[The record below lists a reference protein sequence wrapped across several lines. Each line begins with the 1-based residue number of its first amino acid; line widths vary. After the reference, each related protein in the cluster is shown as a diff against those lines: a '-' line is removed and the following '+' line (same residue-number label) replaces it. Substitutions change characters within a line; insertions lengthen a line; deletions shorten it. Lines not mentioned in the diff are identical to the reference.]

1 MPPGSRFCPA
11 CGESLYRACHAC
23 GAEQPAAASFCSV
36 CGVALQP
43 GARRGGAA
51 IDHEERRVVT
61 ILFADLAGSTA
72 LGERID
78 PEDLRA
84 LQSELYTLMDDEVVR
99 FGGTTEKFAGDAI
112 LAVFGVPQAHE
123 DDPERAVRSALAIRA
138 RFGAFAGRVAS
149 AHGGEVGIRL
159 GVETGDVVAGRDAV
173 SRGELM
179 VTGDVVNVAARLQ
192 QLAAPGEILVGE
204 RAHAATQRAIAY
216 GGRRSLDAKGKSEP
230 VPAWDAHAA
239 LAGGGREAR
248 GPFVGRGDELELLR
262 LAASRVV
269 RERRPQLVTVF
280 GHAGVGKS
288 RLVAE
293 FAAALDGR
301 ARVLTGRCVPYG
313 DGITYL
319 PLAEVAAAVAGIR
332 EDEPAEAAVAK
343 LERTVAETVPA
354 EQRATVTEA
363 LGWTMGLALPG
374 RSSGL
379 WPGGEAR
386 AALHD
391 AWTAYLTLLG
401 REGLL
406 VLVIED
412 VHWAS
417 EPLLDL
423 LEHLSAGLE
432 DTAVLVICPSRPE
445 LLDLRPSWGTGRLD
459 VSAVTL
465 GRLTDADSEGLLRAL
480 LGSSELPDEVAD
492 RILQPAEGNPFYL
505 EEMLA
510 MLVERGAIAR
520 RNGDWV
526 ATDALAETSVPDSI
540 HGVIAARL
548 DLLEA
553 AEREALRRCSVMG
566 RAFWP
571 SAVGVDEELVAGLGR
586 RTLVSESVESAFSG
600 RREFVFKHA
609 LTHEVAYATLP
620 RYERGELHRRVAE
633 WLAEAVPDR
642 QAETTELIAF
652 HFDEA
657 LRWGD
662 ETEGLRGRAYA
673 AALSAGDA
681 AFRRGTPGA
690 ARRLLG
696 RALELAAS
704 PTERAPALVLGASV
718 EIHEAQYARALEQ
731 LTEVV
736 ATAGAEDDAQLLAD
750 ALGLR
755 ARASWLQGHWT
766 AALEAA
772 ETAVASLDGEAESPS
787 LARALGRLG
796 QLQMLRALPT
806 AEATSLEAIEVARR
820 TGERAAEANAR
831 INLFTALANRG
842 HLPEAHEI
850 AEAVDLARAAGA
862 HDEAI
867 RAVVNYLWAAS
878 LVRPLDAVER
888 FVQEIAP
895 SLERGLAAEQYGYY
909 LELSLGTLVYVPTGR
924 WAAADA
930 VLAQGEP
937 TVATNR
943 LVWLWLVTGLA
954 LRRGDLDLVDHHLPE
969 LRRNALATEEPQRI
983 VPMVGVALPRA
994 VIAGDRA
1001 DARRLAEIVLG
1012 LRATQFSFSAPS
1024 LSVVRGLVALGDR
1037 DALERL
1043 VEAFRTAPDET
1054 RIVTDTAL
1062 SAVAGLEGRHD
1073 DAAAALLAVE
1083 QTLRAL
1089 DRHYDAACVA
1099 VDRAAMLERAGDAST
1114 AADVRAGA
1122 DAMLGPLG
1130 CRYPY

>member
-1 MPPGSRFCPA
+1 VPPGSRFCPA
-11 CGESLYRACHAC
+11 CGTSLVRACHAC
-23 GAEQPAAASFCSV
+23 GAEQPSSAAFCSE

-43 GARRGGAA
+43 GARRGGAT

-84 LQSELYTLMDDEVVR
+84 LQGELYTFMDDEVVR

-123 DDPERAVRSALAIRA
+123 DDPERAVRAALAIRT
-138 RFGAFAGRVAS
+138 RFGAFAGRVAT
-149 AHGGEVGIRL
+149 AHGGTVGIRL
-159 GVETGDVVAGRDAV
+159 GVETGEVVAGRDAV

-204 RAHAATQRAIAY
+204 RAHAATQRAIGY
-216 GGRRSLDAKGKSEP
+216 GGPRLLDAKGKSEP
-230 VPAWDAHAA
+230 VPAWDAQAA
-239 LAGGGREAR
+239 GAVGGREAR
-248 GPFVGRGDELELLR
+248 GPFVGRGDELALLR

-280 GHAGVGKS
+280 GQAGVGKS
-288 RLVAE
+288 RLVSE
-293 FAAALDGR
+293 FADGLDG
-301 ARVLTGRCVPYG
+301 ARILTGRCVPYG

-319 PLAEVAAAVAGIR
+319 PLAEVAGVLAGIR
-332 EDEPAEAAVAK
+332 EDEPAEAAIVK
-343 LERTVAETVPA
+343 LGRAVEETVPA

-363 LGWTMGLALPG
+363 LGWTMGLSLPG
-374 RSSGL
+374 RSAGL
-379 WPGGEAR
+379 GSGGEAR
-386 AALHD
+386 AALHE
-391 AWTAYLTLLG
+391 AWTTYLTLLG

-417 EPLLDL
+417 ESLLDL
-423 LEHLSAGLE
+423 LEHLTARLE
-432 DTAVLVICPSRPE
+432 DTAVLLVCPARPE
-445 LLDLRPSWGTGRLD
+445 LLDQRPSWGTGRLD

-480 LGSSELPDEVAD
+480 LGASEIPDEVAD
-492 RILQPAEGNPFYL
+492 RILQPADGNPFYL

-520 RNGDWV
+520 RDGGWV
-526 ATDALAETSVPDSI
+526 ATEALSETSVPDSI

-566 RAFWP
+566 RVFWP
-571 SAVGVDEELVAGLGR
+571 SAVGVDEDLVAGLGR
-586 RTLVSESVESAFSG
+586 RTLVSESPDSAFSG

-620 RYERGELHRRVAE
+620 RYERGELHRRAAE

-662 ETEGLRGRAYA
+662 EAEGLRERAYA
-673 AALSAGDA
+673 AALSAGDS

-696 RALELAAS
+696 RSLELAAT
-704 PTERAPALVLGASV
+704 PVERAPALVLAAHV
-718 EIHEAQYARALEQ
+718 EIHEAQYERALEH
-731 LTEVV
+731 LAEAVG
-736 ATAGAEDDAQLLAD
+736 TAGSEGDVQLLAD

-755 ARASWLQGHWT
+755 ARASWLRGQWT

-772 ETAVASLDGEAESPS
+772 ETAVASLDGEPESPS
-787 LARALGRLG
+787 LARALGRLA
-796 QLQMLRALPT
+796 QLQMLRALPS

-820 TGERAAEANAR
+820 TGERAAEANAL
-831 INLFTALANRG
+831 INLFTARSNRG
-842 HLPEAHEI
+842 LLPEAGEV
-850 AEAVDLARAAGA
+850 AAVVDLARAAGA
-862 HDEAI
+862 HDEAT

-878 LVRPLDAVER
+878 VVRPLAGVEQ
-888 FVQEIAP
+888 FVSNMTP

-909 LELSLGTLVYVPTGR
+909 LELSLGALVYVPMGR
-924 WAAADA
+924 WDAADD
-930 VLAQGEP
+930 VLAHGEP
-937 TVATNR
+937 SVATNR

-954 LRRGDLDLVDHHLPE
+954 LRRGDLELVDHHLPE
-969 LRRNALATEEPQRI
+969 LRASALASEEPQRI
-983 VPMVGVALPRA
+983 VPMVGVAIPRA
-994 VIAGDRA
+994 VVAGDRK
-1001 DARRLAEIVLG
+1001 DASDLAQVVLG
-1012 LRATQFSFSAPS
+1012 LRRSQYSLSAPA
-1024 LSVVRGLVALGDR
+1024 LAAVRGLAAFGDR
-1037 DALERL
+1037 EALELIVDAL
-1043 VEAFRTAPDET
+1043 AAAPDET
-1054 RIVTDTAL
+1054 RVVTGTAL
-1062 SAVAGLEGRHD
+1062 AAVAALEDRHD
-1073 DAAAALLAVE
+1073 VAVSELLTVE
-1083 QTLRAL
+1083 RTLRKL

-1099 VDRAAMLERAGDAST
+1099 LDRAASLERLGDERGAGEARD
-1114 AADVRAGA
+1114 RANA
-1122 DAMLGPLG
+1122 VLVPLG

>member
-11 CGESLYRACHAC
+11 CGTSLFRACHAC
-23 GAEQPAAASFCSV
+23 GAEQPSSAAFCSE

-43 GARRGGAA
+43 GARRGGAT

-84 LQSELYTLMDDEVVR
+84 LQGELYTFMDDEVVR

-123 DDPERAVRSALAIRA
+123 DDPERAVRAALAIRT
-138 RFGAFAGRVAS
+138 RFGAFAGRVAT
-149 AHGGEVGIRL
+149 AHGGTVGIRL
-159 GVETGDVVAGRDAV
+159 GVETGEVVAGRDAV

-204 RAHAATQRAIAY
+204 RTHAATQRAIGY
-216 GGRRSLDAKGKSEP
+216 GGRRLLDAKGKSEP
-230 VPAWDAHAA
+230 VPAWDAQV
-239 LAGGGREAR
+239 AGAIGGREAR
-248 GPFVGRGDELELLR
+248 GPFVGRGDELALLR

-280 GHAGVGKS
+280 GQAGVGKS
-288 RLVAE
+288 RLVSE
-293 FAAALDGR
+293 FADGLDG

-319 PLAEVAAAVAGIR
+319 PLAEVAGALAGIR

-343 LERTVAETVPA
+343 LGRTVAETVPA
-354 EQRATVTEA
+354 ELRATVTEA
-363 LGWTMGLALPG
+363 LGWTMGLSLPG
-374 RSSGL
+374 RSAGL
-379 WPGGEAR
+379 GSGGEAR
-386 AALHD
+386 AALHE
-391 AWTAYLTLLG
+391 AWTTYLTLLG

-417 EPLLDL
+417 ESLLDL
-423 LEHLSAGLE
+423 LEQLTAGLE
-432 DTAVLVICPSRPE
+432 DTAVLLVCPARPE

-480 LGSSELPDEVAD
+480 LGASEIPDEVAD
-492 RILQPAEGNPFYL
+492 RILQPADGNPFYL

-520 RNGDWV
+520 RDGGWV
-526 ATDALAETSVPDSI
+526 ATEALSETSVPDSI

-566 RAFWP
+566 RVFWP
-571 SAVGVDEELVAGLGR
+571 SAVGVDEDLVAGLGR
-586 RTLVSESVESAFSG
+586 RTLVSESPDSAFSG

-620 RYERGELHRRVAE
+620 RYERGELHRRAAE

-662 ETEGLRGRAYA
+662 EAEGLRERAYA
-673 AALSAGDA
+673 AALSAGDS

-696 RALELAAS
+696 RSLELAS
-704 PTERAPALVLGASV
+704 TPVERAPALVLAAHV
-718 EIHEAQYARALEQ
+718 EIHEAQYERALEH
-731 LTEVV
+731 LAEAVT
-736 ATAGAEDDAQLLAD
+736 TAGSQGDTQLLAD

-755 ARASWLQGHWT
+755 ARASWLRGQWT

-772 ETAVASLDGEAESPS
+772 ETAVASLDGEPESPS
-787 LARALGRLG
+787 LARALGRLA
-796 QLQMLRALPT
+796 QLQMLRALPS
-806 AEATSLEAIEVARR
+806 AEATSLEAIEIAQR

-831 INLFTALANRG
+831 INLFTARSNRG
-842 HLPEAHEI
+842 LLPEA
-850 AEAVDLARAAGA
+850 AEVAAVVDLARAAGA
-862 HDEAI
+862 HDEAT

-878 LVRPLDAVER
+878 VVRPLAGVEQ
-888 FVQEIAP
+888 FVSNMTP

-909 LELSLGTLVYVPTGR
+909 LELSLGALVYVPMGR
-924 WAAADA
+924 WDAADD
-930 VLAQGEP
+930 VLAHGEP
-937 TVATNR
+937 SVATNR

-954 LRRGDLDLVDHHLPE
+954 LRRGDLELVDHHLPE
-969 LRRNALATEEPQRI
+969 LRASALASEEPQRI
-983 VPMVGVALPRA
+983 VPMVGVAIPRA
-994 VIAGDRA
+994 VVAGDRK
-1001 DARRLAEIVLG
+1001 DASSLAQIVLG
-1012 LRATQFSFSAPS
+1012 LRPSQYSLSAPA
-1024 LSVVRGLVALGDR
+1024 LAAVRGLAALGDR
-1037 DALERL
+1037 EALERIVDAL
-1043 VEAFRTAPDET
+1043 AAAPDET
-1054 RIVTDTAL
+1054 RVVTGTAL
-1062 SAVAGLEGRHD
+1062 AAVAALEDRHD
-1073 DAAAALLAVE
+1073 DAATELLTVE
-1083 QTLRAL
+1083 QTLRKL

-1099 VDRAAMLERAGDAST
+1099 LDRAASLDRLGDERGAGEARD
-1114 AADVRAGA
+1114 RANA
-1122 DAMLGPLG
+1122 LLAPLG

>member
-1 MPPGSRFCPA
+1 M
-11 CGESLYRACHAC
+11 
-23 GAEQPAAASFCSV
+23 
-36 CGVALQP
+36 ALQP
-43 GARRGGAA
+43 GARRGGAT

-84 LQSELYTLMDDEVVR
+84 LQGELYTFMDDEVVR

-123 DDPERAVRSALAIRA
+123 DDPERAVRAALAIRA
-138 RFGAFAGRVAS
+138 RFGAFAGRVAT
-149 AHGGEVGIRL
+149 AHGGAVGIRL
-159 GVETGDVVAGRDAV
+159 GVETGEVVAGRDAV

-204 RAHAATQRAIAY
+204 RAHAATQRAIGY
-216 GGRRSLDAKGKSEP
+216 GGRRLLEHEGE
-230 VPAWDAHAA
+230 VR
-239 LAGGGREAR
+239 AGAGLGCAGSGRGRRPEGR
-248 GPFVGRGDELELLR
+248 GPFVGRGDELALLR

-280 GHAGVGKS
+280 GQAGVGKS
-288 RLVAE
+288 RLVSE
-293 FAAALDGR
+293 FADALDG

-319 PLAEVAAAVAGIR
+319 PLAEVAGALAGIR
-332 EDEPAEAAVAK
+332 EDEPAEAAIAK
-343 LERTVAETVPA
+343 LGRAVAETVPA

-363 LGWTMGLALPG
+363 LGWTMGLSLPG
-374 RSSGL
+374 RSAGL
-379 WPGGEAR
+379 GSGGEAR
-386 AALHD
+386 AALHE
-391 AWTAYLTLLG
+391 AWTTYLTLLG

-417 EPLLDL
+417 ESLLDL
-423 LEHLSAGLE
+423 LEHLTAGLE
-432 DTAVLVICPSRPE
+432 DTAVLLVCPARPE
-445 LLDLRPSWGTGRLD
+445 LLDLRPTWGTGRLD

-465 GRLTDADSEGLLRAL
+465 GRLTDADSEGLLHAL
-480 LGSSELPDEVAD
+480 LGASEIPDEVAD
-492 RILQPAEGNPFYL
+492 RILQPADGNPFYL

-520 RNGDWV
+520 RDGGWV
-526 ATDALAETSVPDSI
+526 ATEALSETSVPDSI

-553 AEREALRRCSVMG
+553 AERRPCGAARSWAACSGRR
-566 RAFWP
+566 P
-571 SAVGVDEELVAGLGR
+571 SAWTRTFVAGLGR
-586 RTLVSESVESAFSG
+586 RTLVSESPDSAFSG

-620 RYERGELHRRVAE
+620 RYERGELHRRAAE

-662 ETEGLRGRAYA
+662 EAEGLRERAYA
-673 AALSAGDA
+673 AALSAGDS

-696 RALELAAS
+696 RALELAAT
-704 PTERAPALVLGASV
+704 PVERAPALVLAAHV
-718 EIHEAQYARALEQ
+718 EIHEAQYERALEH
-731 LTEVV
+731 LAEAVG
-736 ATAGAEDDAQLLAD
+736 TAGSEGDVQLLAD

-755 ARASWLQGHWT
+755 ARASWLRGQWT

-772 ETAVASLDGEAESPS
+772 ETAVASLDGEPESPS
-787 LARALGRLG
+787 LARALGRLA
-796 QLQMLRALPT
+796 QLQMLRALPS

-820 TGERAAEANAR
+820 TGERAAEANAL
-831 INLFTALANRG
+831 INLFTARSNCGL
-842 HLPEAHEI
+842 LPEAGEV
-850 AEAVDLARAAGA
+850 AAVVDLARAAGA
-862 HDEAI
+862 HDEAT

-878 LVRPLDAVER
+878 VVRPLAGVEQ
-888 FVQEIAP
+888 FVSNMTP

-909 LELSLGTLVYVPTGR
+909 LELSLGALVYVPMGR
-924 WAAADA
+924 WDAADD
-930 VLAQGEP
+930 VLAHGEP
-937 TVATNR
+937 SVATNR

-954 LRRGDLDLVDHHLPE
+954 LRRGDLELVDHHLPE
-969 LRRNALATEEPQRI
+969 LRASALASEEPQRI
-983 VPMVGVALPRA
+983 VPMVGVAIPRA
-994 VIAGDRA
+994 VVAGDRK
-1001 DARRLAEIVLG
+1001 DASNLAQIVLG
-1012 LRATQFSFSAPS
+1012 LRRSQYSLSAPA
-1024 LSVVRGLVALGDR
+1024 LAAVRGLAALGDR
-1037 DALERL
+1037 EALELIVDAL
-1043 VEAFRTAPDET
+1043 AAAPDET
-1054 RIVTDTAL
+1054 CVVTGTAL
-1062 SAVAGLEGRHD
+1062 AAVAALEDQHD
-1073 DAAAALLAVE
+1073 DAATELLTVE
-1083 QTLRAL
+1083 QTLRRL

-1099 VDRAAMLERAGDAST
+1099 LDRAASLERLGDERGAGEARD
-1114 AADVRAGA
+1114 RANA
-1122 DAMLGPLG
+1122 LLVPLG